1 MPPLLASQREGCTTP
16 PAAATKRK
24 KRERGAE
31 RQQQQQKERA
41 EAGGGGRIGQG
52 EGSGPV
58 AVIQLTA
65 RPKNLYV
72 LWAQWEH
79 SIKGVKPQLLLHLLQ
94 QKQLLLTPNPI
105 VFIVVTF
112 ILVYF

>member
-1 MPPLLASQREGCTTP
+1 MPPLLASQREGCITP
-16 PAAATKRK
+16 PAVATKRK
-24 KRERGAE
+24 ERERGAE
-31 RQQQQQKERA
+31 RQQQRQEERA
-41 EAGGGGRIGQG
+41 EAGGGGRMGQG
-52 EGSGPV
+52 EGGGPV

-79 SIKGVKPQLLLHLLQ
+79 SIEGVKPQLLLHLLQ

-105 VFIVVTF
+105 VFVVVTF